1 MRDELESSQARTFLK
16 SLGFPEVRVHR
27 SFNHFDFSRPS
38 RRILVIGSM
47 GSGKTEFSARVWR
60 DSEVARK
67 KTGAAALGTRTDGAD
82 RRIVFFIRSALDV
95 SRFPDYPADALPYR
109 GGFVRCGKNIASI
122 SDSFDLERIL
132 AENPGAGTWVI
143 DEASFYEERL
153 AYVVENASRT
163 RGLTFIFPSL
173 VLNFRREIFNT
184 TARLLLDIATDVFP
198 LTAYCEHS
206 ECLDDSYYTY
216 RYYTVDGRECP
227 ALYFDPLIVIGG
239 DREVKDSREPNY
251 CTRCDDHHYL
261 PGKEYTYLHLKPL
274 GEAASRGDTAP
285 LREELSLIKGNL
297 RKSRLYRHFSGLYET
312 RSEDEQSEAARSDE
326 VMMNSLR
333 VSCIAE
339 KALLFL
345 YTEQNLIPNDL
356 FLRLAGDLGLD
367 NDYLHR
373 RLSDCRRAAVLE
385 KA

>member
-1 MRDELESSQARTFLK
+1 MAADVESSQAGAFLK
-16 SLGFPEVRVHR
+16 SLGFPEVKVHR

-47 GSGKTEFSARVWR
+47 GSGKTEFSARIWR

-67 KTGAAALGTRTDGAD
+67 KTGRAAESTRTDGAD

-95 SRFPDYPADALPYR
+95 SRFPDYPADALPFR

-122 SDSFDLERIL
+122 ASSFDLERIM
-132 AENPGAGTWVI
+132 AQNPGVGTWVI

-153 AYVVENASRT
+153 AYVVENASRA

-184 TARLLLDIATDVFP
+184 TAKLLLDTATDVFP
-198 LTAYCEHS
+198 LTAYCEHP
-206 ECLDDSYYTY
+206 ECLQDSYYTY

-239 DREVKDSREPNY
+239 DREINDSREPNY

-261 PGKEYTYLHLKPL
+261 PGKEYTYLFLKPL
-274 GEAASRGDTAP
+274 GEAASRGDAAP
-285 LREELSLIKGNL
+285 LREELSWIQDHIE
-297 RKSRLYRHFSGLYET
+297 RSQLYRHFSSSYED
-312 RSEDEQSEAARSDE
+312 SE

-345 YTEQNLIPNDL
+345 STEQNLIPNDL
-356 FLRLAGDLGLD
+356 FRKLVRDLRLDLE
-367 NDYLHR
+367 YLRR
-373 RLSDCRRAAVLE
+373 RLSDCRRSAVLE
-385 KA
+385 ET